1 MSCAIDPKLMAH
13 QWRNWFAPLLKVA
26 LREKANGFGCAISFF
41 PIAQHWRNSA
51 PEQCPL
57 AATGRQRRASRARDA
72 IRGSRPFSV
81 STSGVR
87 T

>member
-57 AATGRQRRASRARDA
+57 AATGPPAEGFQCPRRNSR
-72 IRGSRPFSV
+72 V
-81 STSGVR
+81 SPV
-87 T
+87 